1 MFTFLGVQCLEKF
14 LSLNQFV
21 FFFFFFGN
29 SFDVYMLFCGAG
41 DFQAF

>member
-1 MFTFLGVQCLEKF
+1 MFGKV
-14 LSLNQFV
+14 SQFEPIC